1 MYLLTE
7 LDFTNRNNK
16 KYIIYILKYI
26 NIMNEYDV
34 IVVGGGHAGLE
45 AAYAVDRIGLSC
57 ALVTLRKQSIGQMS
71 CNPAIGGLG
80 KSHIVR
86 EIDAMGGLMPIAT
99 DMSGIQYRTLNT
111 RKGDAVQALRVQ
123 CDRKLYK
130 QAAQKIIKKTNI
142 EIIEGEVE
150 DLVVEG
156 KKVKGVVTDKN
167 IVKGK
172 RTILTTGTFLNGR
185 MYTGEEIEIGG
196 RSGDLSSIPL
206 SKKLYQLNIP
216 MGRLKTGTPPRI
228 KLSSININL
237 MEEQP
242 GERPTPWMSLNE
254 RPKKHQ
260 KQLSCFITRTNK
272 TTHEIIKKNTHLS
285 AMYSGNIVG
294 IGPRYCPSI
303 EDKVNRF
310 KNKEGHQIFIEPE
323 GINKDLIYPN
333 GVSTSLPK
341 DIQLEFIQSIRGMR
355 NAIITEY
362 GYAVEYDF
370 IDPRIIK
377 PTLEAKFLQGFYLAG
392 QINGTTGYE
401 EAAAQG
407 LIAGIN
413 AANSIKKKDEFIL
426 ERDEAYI
433 GVLINDLTNHGITE
447 PYRMFTSRA
456 EHRLLLSQNNAE
468 QRLLLKAHNLG
479 LINSKRKEEFLLKEK
494 KYKKFFNSIL
504 KKTKTKTFID
514 NKNKTKH
521 LKENK
526 NLYQLLSRPDVNPNR
541 LYKPKKHEK
550 SLYDRSVV
558 EIKYKGYIEKQ
569 LREIKKTKKQNN
581 KKIPTSFDYN
591 SIEGL
596 SNEVKEKLY
605 QNKPR
610 TIGDANI
617 IEGITPA
624 AINLILIYLKKAELL
639 EQNA

>member
-1 MYLLTE
+1 M
-7 LDFTNRNNK
+7 NK
-16 KYIIYILKYI
+16 
-26 NIMNEYDV
+26 YDV
-34 IVVGGGHAGLE
+34 VVVGGGHAGLE

-57 ALVTLRKQSIGQMS
+57 ALVTFKRKSIGQMS

-86 EIDAMGGLMPIAT
+86 EIDAMGGLMSRAT

-130 QAAQKIIKKTNI
+130 KATQKIIKNTNI
-142 EIIEGEVE
+142 EVIEGEVK

-156 KKVKGVVTDKN
+156 NKVKGVITNNNTVM
-167 IVKGK
+167 GK
-172 RTILTTGTFLNGR
+172 RTILTTGTFLNGK
-185 MYTGEEIEIGG
+185 MYAGEDVEIGG
-196 RSGDLSSIPL
+196 RSGDPSSIPL

-228 KLSSININL
+228 KLSSININE

-242 GERPTPWMSLNE
+242 GEKPTPWMSLYK

-260 KQLSCFITRTNK
+260 KQLSCYITRTNK
-272 TTHEIIKKNTHLS
+272 TTHKIIEQNTHLS
-285 AMYSGNIVG
+285 AMYSGNIIG

-323 GINKDLIYPN
+323 GIDKDLVYPN

-341 DIQLEFIQSIRGMR
+341 KIQEEFIQSINGMKD
-355 NAIITEY
+355 AVITEY

-370 IDPRIIK
+370 IDPRSIK
-377 PTLEAKFLQGFYLAG
+377 PTLETKFLENFYLAG

-407 LIAGIN
+407 LMAGIN
-413 AANSIKKKDEFIL
+413 AANSIKKREEFVL
-426 ERDEAYI
+426 ERSEAYI
-433 GVLINDLTNHGITE
+433 GVLLNDLTNHGITE

-468 QRLLLKAHNLG
+468 QRLLLKAHKLG
-479 LINSKRKEEFLLKEK
+479 LISDKRKDQYLLREE
-494 KYKKFFNSIL
+494 KYKVFFNTNL
-504 KKTKTKTFID
+504 KKTKVNMFID
-514 NKNKTKH
+514 NNNNTNKLNESKSLH
-521 LKENK
+521 
-526 NLYQLLSRPDVNPNR
+526 QLLSRPDVDPNK
-541 LYKPKKHEK
+541 LYKPSKKEK
-550 SLYDRSVV
+550 SLYERSIV

-581 KKIPTSFDYN
+581 KKIPTTFNYCSVD
-591 SIEGL
+591 GL
-596 SNEVKEKLY
+596 SNEVKEKLNH
-605 QNKPR
+605 QKPR
-610 TIGDANI
+610 TIGDASI
-617 IEGITPA
+617 IEGVTPA
-624 AINLILIYLKKAELL
+624 AINLILIYLKKAEML

>member
-1 MYLLTE
+1 M
-7 LDFTNRNNK
+7 NK
-16 KYIIYILKYI
+16 
-26 NIMNEYDV
+26 YDV
-34 IVVGGGHAGLE
+34 VVVGGGHAGLE

-57 ALVTLRKQSIGQMS
+57 ALVTFKRKSIGQMS

-86 EIDAMGGLMPIAT
+86 EIDAMGGLMSRAT

-130 QAAQKIIKKTNI
+130 KATQKIIKNTNI
-142 EIIEGEVE
+142 EVIEGEVK

-156 KKVKGVVTDKN
+156 NKVKGVITNNNTVM
-167 IVKGK
+167 GK
-172 RTILTTGTFLNGR
+172 RTILTTGTFLNGK
-185 MYTGEEIEIGG
+185 MYAGEDVEIGG
-196 RSGDLSSIPL
+196 RSGDPSSIPL

-228 KLSSININL
+228 KLSSININE

-242 GERPTPWMSLNE
+242 GEKPTPWMSLYK

-260 KQLSCFITRTNK
+260 KQLSCYITRTNK
-272 TTHEIIKKNTHLS
+272 TTHKIIEQNTHLS
-285 AMYSGNIVG
+285 AMYSGNIIG

-310 KNKEGHQIFIEPE
+310 KNKEGHQIIIEPE
-323 GINKDLIYPN
+323 GVDKDLVYPN

-341 DIQLEFIQSIRGMR
+341 KIQEEFIQSINGMKD
-355 NAIITEY
+355 AVITEY

-370 IDPRIIK
+370 IDPRSIK
-377 PTLEAKFLQGFYLAG
+377 PTLETKFLENFYLAG

-407 LIAGIN
+407 LMAGIN
-413 AANSIKKKDEFIL
+413 AANSIKKREEFVL
-426 ERDEAYI
+426 ERSEAYI
-433 GVLINDLTNHGITE
+433 GVLLNDLTNHGITE

-468 QRLLLKAHNLG
+468 QRLLLKAHKLG
-479 LINSKRKEEFLLKEK
+479 LISDKRKEQYLLREE
-494 KYKKFFNSIL
+494 KYKVFFNTNL
-504 KKTKTKTFID
+504 RKTKVNMFID
-514 NKNKTKH
+514 NNNNTKKLNESKSLH
-521 LKENK
+521 
-526 NLYQLLSRPDVNPNR
+526 QLLSRPDVDPNK
-541 LYKPKKHEK
+541 LYKPSTKEK
-550 SLYDRSVV
+550 SLYERSVV

-581 KKIPTSFDYN
+581 KKIPTTFNYCSVD
-591 SIEGL
+591 GL
-596 SNEVKEKLY
+596 SNEVKEKLNH
-605 QNKPR
+605 QKPR
-610 TIGDANI
+610 TIGDASI
-617 IEGITPA
+617 IEGVTPA
-624 AINLILIYLKKAELL
+624 AINLILIYLKKAEML

>member
-1 MYLLTE
+1 M
-7 LDFTNRNNK
+7 NK
-16 KYIIYILKYI
+16 
-26 NIMNEYDV
+26 YDV
-34 IVVGGGHAGLE
+34 VVVGGGHAGLE

-57 ALVTLRKQSIGQMS
+57 ALVTFKRKSIGQMS

-86 EIDAMGGLMPIAT
+86 EIDAMGGLMSRAT

-130 QAAQKIIKKTNI
+130 KATQKIIKNTNI
-142 EIIEGEVE
+142 EVIEGEVK

-156 KKVKGVVTDKN
+156 NKVKGVITNNNTVM
-167 IVKGK
+167 GK
-172 RTILTTGTFLNGR
+172 RTILTTGTFLNGK
-185 MYTGEEIEIGG
+185 MYAGEDVEIGG
-196 RSGDLSSIPL
+196 RSGDPSSIPL

-228 KLSSININL
+228 KLSSININE

-242 GERPTPWMSLNE
+242 GEKPTPWMSLYK

-260 KQLSCFITRTNK
+260 KQLSCYITRTNK
-272 TTHEIIKKNTHLS
+272 TTHKIIEQNTHLS
-285 AMYSGNIVG
+285 AMYSGNIIG

-323 GINKDLIYPN
+323 GIDKDLVYPN

-341 DIQLEFIQSIRGMR
+341 KIQEEFIQSINGMKD
-355 NAIITEY
+355 AVITEY

-370 IDPRIIK
+370 IDPRSIK
-377 PTLEAKFLQGFYLAG
+377 PTLETKFLENFYLAG

-407 LIAGIN
+407 LMAGIN
-413 AANSIKKKDEFIL
+413 AANSIKKREEFVL
-426 ERDEAYI
+426 ERSEAYI
-433 GVLINDLTNHGITE
+433 GVLLNDLTNHGITE

-468 QRLLLKAHNLG
+468 QRLLLKAHKLG
-479 LINSKRKEEFLLKEK
+479 LISDKRKEQYLLREE
-494 KYKKFFNSIL
+494 KYKVFFNTTL
-504 KKTKTKTFID
+504 RKTKVNMFID
-514 NKNKTKH
+514 NNNNTNKLNESKSLH
-521 LKENK
+521 
-526 NLYQLLSRPDVNPNR
+526 QLLSRPDVDPNK
-541 LYKPKKHEK
+541 LYKPSKKEK
-550 SLYDRSVV
+550 SLYERSIV

-581 KKIPTSFDYN
+581 KKIPTTFNYCSVD
-591 SIEGL
+591 GL
-596 SNEVKEKLY
+596 SNEVKEKLNH
-605 QNKPR
+605 QKPR
-610 TIGDANI
+610 TIGDASV
-617 IEGITPA
+617 IEGVTPA
-624 AINLILIYLKKAELL
+624 AINLILIYLKKAEML